1 MANDLCLPLRPLTG
15 FSPDPAQQ
23 VLQTLATKRLGTFPL
38 SCVKPEFQLYN
49 RAHKGAPLATYLI
62 QPLPGADRTVMSKN
76 TKSKIQAVKGLAS
89 VDMEEEKAVKT
100 PKEPKQELPAFRLS
114 APAAILSP
122 EGLLT
127 THLLEEH
134 GYDRSKFGRLSREDF
149 DTDVNWMR
157 YKAVDMRARGEQL
170 IANAAKIEKAAEAG
184 AAFADPKKRAQ
195 VKRFQKLA
203 EAFADLQKQ
212 LASEGIDVDSL
223 LNT

>member
-1 MANDLCLPLRPLTG
+1 
-15 FSPDPAQQ
+15 
-23 VLQTLATKRLGTFPL
+23 
-38 SCVKPEFQLYN
+38 
-49 RAHKGAPLATYLI
+49 
-62 QPLPGADRTVMSKN
+62 MSKN
-76 TKSKIQAVKGLAS
+76 TKSKIQAVKGHAS
-89 VDMEEEKAVKT
+89 VDMQEEEKTVKQ
-100 PKEPKQELPAFRLS
+100 PKAELPSFRLS

-127 THLLEEH
+127 THLVESH
-134 GYDRSKFGRLSREDF
+134 GYDRSSFARLSREDF

-157 YKAVDMRARGEQL
+157 YKAADMRARGEQL

-223 LNT
+223 LNA